1 MHMTNDTVSHP
12 ELKISRQVGHILWI
26 SVIVSTFALTFS
38 MVTLGQFS
46 LWLVP
51 AVYVFSI
58 AHNITLLV
66 LSAKERKRSP
76 EARNGALTATSKKAS
91 IICTWIL
98 MPSWLAAAVM
108 VLALTIV
115 FSWEEQ
121 FLPPYYHIVPWIEFS
136 FALLEVGVMGFLGVQ
151 CVRERR
157 RIIGLG
163 NTTKWYQLGN
173 FNLEGGRG

>member
-1 MHMTNDTVSHP
+1 MTTDTVSHP
-12 ELKISRQVGHILWI
+12 ELKISRQVGHILWA
-26 SVIVSTFALTFS
+26 SVIVSTCAFAFS
-38 MVTLGQFS
+38 MVTFGSFS
-46 LWLVP
+46 LWVLP
-51 AVYVFSI
+51 AVYALSI

-76 EARNGALTATSKKAS
+76 EARNGTLTATSKKAS

-98 MPSWLAAAVM
+98 VPLWLAAAGLG
-108 VLALTIV
+108 LAFIIISSQEK
-115 FSWEEQ
+115 FGDA
-121 FLPPYYHIVPWIEFS
+121 YIYIVPWFES
-136 FALLEVGVMGFLGVQ
+136 TFAVLQGGVMTFLGVQ

-163 NTTKWYQLGN
+163 NTAKWYQLGG